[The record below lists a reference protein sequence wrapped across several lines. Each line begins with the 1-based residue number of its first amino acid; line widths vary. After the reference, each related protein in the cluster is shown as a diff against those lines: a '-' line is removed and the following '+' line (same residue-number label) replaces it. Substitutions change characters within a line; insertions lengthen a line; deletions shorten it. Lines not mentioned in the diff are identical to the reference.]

1 MLKKDL
7 SILFLLVSCLTL
19 GCSQADQ
26 QSQGQEKKSAIS
38 FETTEYDYGNIMQGS
53 DGTCAFVFTNTGDAP
68 LLLTNVRSSCGCTI
82 PEWPKKPI
90 RPGNKATIKVRY
102 NTRVIGGFSKTIS
115 VYSNA
120 GDTPVVLHIKGRVEE
135 AETE

>member
-90 RPGNKATIKVRY
+90 RPGRPEIARNPRSRSAKLRI
-102 NTRVIGGFSKTIS
+102 
-115 VYSNA
+115 
-120 GDTPVVLHIKGRVEE
+120 
-135 AETE
+135 AEKIRTADA